1 MTHQI
6 GTETMNLPTRHVMI
20 GIVLGSLTASIIAVT
35 GPGATMP
42 AIADEVLAT
51 VAPGFDTNNLVKF
64 NDREYR
70 VEHEDWVS
78 TEPLS
83 TVRVKKIEGGQVSY
97 VDITTTATGTYSTD
111 GMFSNH
117 IQYPGIHVEQVYPRN
132 RFSFWSGHGWQGFSV
147 RSGNSFVYRHYER
160 K

>member
-1 MTHQI
+1 
-6 GTETMNLPTRHVMI
+6 MNLPTRHVMI
-20 GIVLGSLTASIIAVT
+20 GIVLGSLTASILAVT

-42 AIADEVLAT
+42 AIADEVLAS
-51 VAPGFDTNNLVKF
+51 VAPGFDPSNLVKF
-64 NDREYR
+64 NDRKYR
-70 VEHEDWVS
+70 VEHEDWVA

-83 TVRVKKIEGGQVSY
+83 TVRVKKIEGGEVSY

-117 IQYPGIHVEQVYPRN
+117 IQYPGIHVEQVRPRN
-132 RFSFWSGHGWQGFSV
+132 RFSYWSGYGWEGFSV